1 MSLVSGVADCAY
13 FAASSVWSGTKGLV
27 KTGAT
32 LASGA
37 TEIAMQPGQAVAC
50 FAGYAVGY
58 AIGAPVGLAKGIY
71 HCRDGSRRMDVE
83 TPPCSRGD
91 NLEFHERV
99 TKSIKDWQVSAL
111 ELINKPLFKK
121 YEISSISGALSTLSA
136 MALTGAATYGLGLP
150 LIIAPLV
157 NAPKLLP
164 FNTLK
169 TVQPNPEPATYELT
183 SRPHPDTGVVSHWN
197 IFMGMQS
204 TSNQSTVR
212 IV

>member
-37 TEIAMQPGQAVAC
+37 TEIAMLPGQAVAC

-71 HCRDGSRRMDVE
+71 HCRDGSRGMDVE
-83 TPPCSRGD
+83 TPPASRGD
-91 NLEFHERV
+91 NLEFHQRV

-111 ELINKPLFKK
+111 ELITKPLFKK

-136 MALTGAATYGLGLP
+136 MAFTGAATYGLGLP
-150 LIIAPLV
+150 LVIAPLV

-164 FNTLK
+164 FNILK
-169 TVQPNPEPATYELT
+169 TVQPNPEPATYKLHSSPN
-183 SRPHPDTGVVSHWN
+183 SRTGEVENWN
-197 IFMGMQS
+197 MYMGIRHVTNPS
-204 TSNQSTVR
+204 RVH